1 MVRTIRSCDT
11 CSTRFA
17 SLANHPYCDRCD
29 EIRRSSSSVNAN
41 TLPSDTACIEQL
53 ETDVHSSDSED
64 SAGSEGGDEIRC
76 TQLRQDDEEIENFE
90 NASGDENR
98 ISRLEIASKIPLQK
112 ENPALPEVELINSN
126 VKMGLG
132 GDICFI
138 CGQSLKNLKH
148 RFDHIKR
155 CSKKHSITARDVKVD
170 TEIEIFEESEA
181 QQALTIAS
189 SSRNPYTRQSSWH
202 GDASLTL
209 KLAAQ
214 GSTPLAVASD
224 TRSSPRQTS
233 LNSFLNNP
241 IRNLNN
247 VLLAG
252 ARRLTKQ
259 AEIKTAASESKA
271 QGLLSRGVK
280 RRWSSFSGQR
290 STSSGCPAYKR
301 ISGTD
306 FVCDGFHY
314 AKVALTK
321 NYFLT
326 HFHSDHYGGIAKS
339 WDHGII
345 YCSLPTA
352 ELVVQQLGVDR
363 KYLHPLP
370 MNTPTII
377 ESKGKP
383 ITVTLLEANH
393 CPGAVMLLF
402 QVGKRHVLHVGDFRW
417 NRDVMLQE
425 GSPLRD
431 FATRKLVLDELYL
444 DTTYCNPKYSLPSQV
459 ETIAAIQTLF
469 CKELER
475 CSISNKTSTLHL
487 FGAYTI
493 GKEKM
498 YLSVAEANKMKVYV
512 DARRFRIISALNW
525 PAERMALLTK
535 CREEADIWVVPL
547 GDINM
552 KKLPEYLVLANSKP
566 FSKPYDR
573 VVGYRPTGWSMG
585 SNPSSSLVS
594 SRYNGN
600 IIIHSVPYS
609 EHSSF
614 PELVDCLACL
624 KPQCTIPTVT
634 VSKSDEQ
641 VRTLMKALKE
651 KQTTLPFA
659 KLDS

>member
-1 MVRTIRSCDT
+1 MRFVSLAYHPHCDSCDEI
-11 CSTRFA
+11 SRSS
-17 SLANHPYCDRCD
+17 SLANQDTV
-29 EIRRSSSSVNAN
+29 SSETADIVR
-41 TLPSDTACIEQL
+41 LPL
-53 ETDVHSSDSED
+53 ETESHSSDGED
-64 SAGSEGGDEIRC
+64 SAGSEGGDEIHC
-76 TQLRQDDEEIENFE
+76 TQLQQEDEDSEKYKNTT
-90 NASGDENR
+90 GDENR
-98 ISRLEIASKIPLQK
+98 ISWLGTVTTAPPPQK
-112 ENPALPEVELINSN
+112 DNPALSEAEYITSN
-126 VKMGLG
+126 VRTAVD
-132 GDICFI
+132 GDVCFI
-138 CGQSLKNLKH
+138 CGQSLANLK
-148 RFDHIKR
+148 RRVDHIKR
-155 CSKKHSITARDVKVD
+155 CSRKHSITGRDVKVD
-170 TEIEIFEESEA
+170 TDIDIFDENEA
-181 QQALTIAS
+181 QQSLPPVS

-202 GDASLTL
+202 GDATLTL

-214 GSTPLAVASD
+214 GTTLSTAASHALSD
-224 TRSSPRQTS
+224 RSSPRQTS

-259 AEIKTAASESKA
+259 AEIKTAASQTKA
-271 QGLLSRGVK
+271 QTGLSRGVK
-280 RRWSSFSGQR
+280 RSWNSFSGLR
-290 STSSGCPAYKR
+290 SNSSGCPAYKR

-314 AKVALTK
+314 AKHALTK

-326 HFHSDHYGGIAKS
+326 HFHSDHYGGIGKS
-339 WDHGII
+339 WDYGTIF
-345 YCSLPTA
+345 CSLPTA

-370 MNTPTII
+370 MNIPTIV

-383 ITVTLLEANH
+383 ITVTLLDANH

-402 QVGKRHVLHVGDFRW
+402 QVGKRYILHVGDFRW

-431 FATRKLVLDELYL
+431 FAAGKLVLDELYL
-444 DTTYCNPKYSLPSQV
+444 DTTYCNPKYSLPTQA
-459 ETIAAIQTLF
+459 ETIDAIQKLF
-469 CKELER
+469 RNELER
-475 CSISNKTSTLHL
+475 CHRSNKTLTLHL

-498 YLSVAEANKMKVYV
+498 YLSVAEVNKMKVYV
-512 DARRFRIISALNW
+512 DARRHRIISALNW
-525 PAERMALLTK
+525 PSERMALLTN
-535 CREEADIWVVPL
+535 CREEAHIWVVPL

-573 VVGYRPTGWSMG
+573 IIGYRPTGWSMG

-624 KPQCTIPTVT
+624 KPQCTIPTVA
-634 VSKSDEQ
+634 VSKSEEQ
-641 VRTLMKALKE
+641 VRSLMKALKE

-659 KLDS
+659 K